1 MFGDDTPKP
10 SIRLRNTSKAET
22 IDSSTFL
29 FNTDFT
35 SSSDLLKSISSE
47 IKLSELDVR
56 YMQALE
62 SADTSQQASVVSE
75 KNALRDFPST
85 ITNDSFSTIDE
96 LRALWPTSSLDLP
109 IRW

>member
-1 MFGDDTPKP
+1 MSWSLNKD
-10 SIRLRNTSKAET
+10 KAKER
-22 IDSSTFL
+22 FL
-29 FNTDFT
+29 
-35 SSSDLLKSISSE
+35 KIYRRERE

>member
-1 MFGDDTPKP
+1 MSWSLNKD
-10 SIRLRNTSKAET
+10 KAKER
-22 IDSSTFL
+22 FL
-29 FNTDFT
+29 
-35 SSSDLLKSISSE
+35 KIYRRERE
-47 IKLSELDVR
+47 IKLSELDVQ

-75 KNALRDFPST
+75 KNILRDFPST

-109 IRW
+109 NRW

>member
-1 MFGDDTPKP
+1 MSWSLNKD
-10 SIRLRNTSKAET
+10 KAKER
-22 IDSSTFL
+22 FL
-29 FNTDFT
+29 
-35 SSSDLLKSISSE
+35 KIYRRERE

-96 LRALWPTSSLDLP
+96 LRALWPTSLLDLP
-109 IRW
+109 RRW

>member
-1 MFGDDTPKP
+1 MSWSLNKD
-10 SIRLRNTSKAET
+10 KAKER
-22 IDSSTFL
+22 FL
-29 FNTDFT
+29 
-35 SSSDLLKSISSE
+35 KIYRRERE

-85 ITNDSFSTIDE
+85 LTNDSFSTIDE
-96 LRALWPTSSLDLP
+96 LSALWPTSSLDLP
-109 IRW
+109 RRW

>member
-1 MFGDDTPKP
+1 MSWSLNKD
-10 SIRLRNTSKAET
+10 KAKER
-22 IDSSTFL
+22 FL
-29 FNTDFT
+29 
-35 SSSDLLKSISSE
+35 KIYRRERE

-109 IRW
+109 RRW

>member
-1 MFGDDTPKP
+1 MSWSLNKD
-10 SIRLRNTSKAET
+10 KAKER
-22 IDSSTFL
+22 FL
-29 FNTDFT
+29 
-35 SSSDLLKSISSE
+35 KIYRRERE
-47 IKLSELDVR
+47 IKLSELDVQ

-75 KNALRDFPST
+75 KNILRDFPST

-109 IRW
+109 RRW

>member
-1 MFGDDTPKP
+1 MSWSLNKD
-10 SIRLRNTSKAET
+10 KAKER
-22 IDSSTFL
+22 FL
-29 FNTDFT
+29 
-35 SSSDLLKSISSE
+35 KIYRRERE
-47 IKLSELDVR
+47 IKLSELDVQ

-75 KNALRDFPST
+75 KNTLRDFPST

-109 IRW
+109 ERW

>member
-1 MFGDDTPKP
+1 MSWSLNKD
-10 SIRLRNTSKAET
+10 KAKER
-22 IDSSTFL
+22 FL
-29 FNTDFT
+29 
-35 SSSDLLKSISSE
+35 KIYRRERE
-47 IKLSELDVR
+47 IKLSELDVQ

-75 KNALRDFPST
+75 KNILRDFPST

-109 IRW
+109 PRW

>member
-1 MFGDDTPKP
+1 MSWSLNKD
-10 SIRLRNTSKAET
+10 KAKER
-22 IDSSTFL
+22 FL
-29 FNTDFT
+29 
-35 SSSDLLKSISSE
+35 KIYRRERE

-109 IRW
+109 KANASI

>member
-1 MFGDDTPKP
+1 MSWSLNKD
-10 SIRLRNTSKAET
+10 KAKER
-22 IDSSTFL
+22 FL
-29 FNTDFT
+29 
-35 SSSDLLKSISSE
+35 KIYRRERE
-47 IKLSELDVR
+47 IKLSELDVQ

-75 KNALRDFPST
+75 KNTLRDFPST

-109 IRW
+109 RRW

>member
-1 MFGDDTPKP
+1 MSWSLNKD
-10 SIRLRNTSKAET
+10 KAKER
-22 IDSSTFL
+22 FL
-29 FNTDFT
+29 
-35 SSSDLLKSISSE
+35 KIYRRERE
-47 IKLSELDVR
+47 IKLSELDVQ

-75 KNALRDFPST
+75 KNILRDFPST

-109 IRW
+109 ERW